1 MTGDPPSVVLSK
13 PTAQASHS
21 SVLEG
26 LVGICTPTGSRTQL
40 DREKGKRETRAYL
53 ESFAS
58 EVTGRWVGEIE
69 PVVMRVN
76 GSDQI
81 KKR

>member
-1 MTGDPPSVVLSK
+1 MTGDSPSVVLSK
-13 PTAQASHS
+13 PTAWASHS

-53 ESFAS
+53 ESFAL

-69 PVVMRVN
+69 PEVMRVN
-76 GSDQI
+76 RSDQI

>member
-13 PTAQASHS
+13 PTARASHS

-40 DREKGKRETRAYL
+40 DREKGKKGNPSLPGVLRFGGDRKMGWRDRVGGD
-53 ESFAS
+53 ES
-58 EVTGRWVGEIE
+58 EQE
-69 PVVMRVN
+69 
-76 GSDQI
+76 
-81 KKR
+81 